1 MLVGQG
7 FCIGSPPCGVVVHQ
21 HPQCTEQP
29 LGLAVGIH
37 ANIIQPIHFLPS
49 VKAVADAWEKHFD
62 TKQKKNY
69 WHNTI
74 TKEVGYG
81 AIAEGARCLIYHQGK
96 GCLLIMGGFSR
107 KSFLAQKT
115 SFLDVWFRTPS
126 DQAISTHRQP
136 LQWLRSTLHFTPYV
150 DKVKPK

>member
-1 MLVGQG
+1 MHRALGHPVLVHLPVA
-7 FCIGSPPCGVVVHQ
+7 PPV
-21 HPQCTEQP
+21 CTGQP
-29 LGLAVGIH
+29 LGLAVGMH
-37 ANIIQPIHFLPS
+37 ANVIQPIYFFPS
-49 VKAVADAWEKHFD
+49 VKAIADAWEKHFD
-62 TKQKKNY
+62 KKQEKNY

-81 AIAEGARCLIYHQGK
+81 AIAEGAKCLIYHQGK